1 LLTCVLFFSL
11 QAKQKRNNKKVKD
24 KGREERTIMAV
35 HETSQED
42 NAVDEKMDSNEEAQI
57 LSEKPDA
64 MEDIS
69 DVSDSVDGVAEML
82 QPDSEDRDTSPVNWD
97 TDASEVHP
105 PTEASNNG
113 IGGVSSIQNG
123 VSDKRCSSAI
133 DDSSSTCS
141 SDSLPSV
148 VMIDPCKGNSFSN
161 CKVQKSPCRQAFSLM
176 LSFSVVDVDGY

>member
-1 LLTCVLFFSL
+1 
-11 QAKQKRNNKKVKD
+11 
-24 KGREERTIMAV
+24 MAV

-42 NAVDEKMDSNEEAQI
+42 NAVDEKMDSNEEAQT

-64 MEDIS
+64 VEDIS
-69 DVSDSVDGVAEML
+69 DVSDSVDGVAEVP

-113 IGGVSSIQNG
+113 ISSVSSKQNG
-123 VSDKRCSSAI
+123 MSAKRCNSAI

-141 SDSLPSV
+141 SDSLPPSV
-148 VMIDPCKGNSFSN
+148 VMTDPYKGNTFSN
-161 CKVQKSPCRQAFSLM
+161 CKVQKSPSRQVFSLMFSFCCWCRQALM
-176 LSFSVVDVDGY
+176 I